1 MNDRTAELE
10 AAVRAQDVLIAAAQG
25 LLTRYL
31 SKEVES
37 AELIDDLLRL
47 FDGSQQ
53 REVQRLAR
61 EALGDDPGNIA

>member
-47 FDGSQQ
+47 FDGSQE